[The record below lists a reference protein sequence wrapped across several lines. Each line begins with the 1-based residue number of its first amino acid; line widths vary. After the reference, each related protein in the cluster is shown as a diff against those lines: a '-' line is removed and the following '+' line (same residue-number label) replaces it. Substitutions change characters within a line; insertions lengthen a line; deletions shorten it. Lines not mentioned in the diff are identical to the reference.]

1 MFEPIERLKQQ
12 LADGELAIGTS
23 IAIADPLV
31 SEALVDSVDFLW
43 IDQEHSPL
51 NPESLRTHL
60 LAIRSRSK
68 PALVRVAGAGPE
80 QIKPVLDAGAHGI
93 IVPQLE
99 SAEQVRQAV
108 AECRY
113 PPQGSRGF
121 GPMIPT
127 DYGRRGEAYVARA
140 NAGVFAAVMIET
152 AGAVAEIEQIVAI
165 PGLDSVVLGPYDLS
179 GSLGM
184 LGDVEH
190 PTVVTAMETVITA
203 ATAAGVFVGSG
214 MPIDAEF
221 AANQVRRGVD
231 WLQMGNDFE
240 LLIRAMED
248 ITTEVRAKTSTL

>member
-1 MFEPIERLKQQ
+1 MFEPVERLKQQ
-12 LADGELAIGTS
+12 LADGELVIGTS
-23 IAIADPLV
+23 LAIADPLV
-31 SEALVDSVDFLW
+31 AEALADGVDFLW

-51 NPESLRTHL
+51 NPESLRTLL

-99 SAEQVRQAV
+99 TAEQVLQAV
-108 AECRY
+108 GECRY
-113 PPQGSRGF
+113 PPQGNRGF

-127 DYGRRGEAYVARA
+127 DYGRRSDGYVERA
-140 NAGVFAAVMIET
+140 NASVFAAVMIET

-184 LGDVEH
+184 LGDVDH
-190 PTVVTAMETVITA
+190 PTVIAAMETVIA
-203 ATAAGVFVGSG
+203 AARGAGVFVGSG
-214 MPIDAEF
+214 LPLSAEF
-221 AANQVRRGVD
+221 ATKQVRRGVQ

-240 LLIRAMED
+240 LLMRALTD
-248 ITTEVRAKTSTL
+248 ITTEVRAKTSAR